1 MELVNTSRAAQ
12 SGAHR
17 SPAYRVRD
25 ADMGYALL
33 RYVTFFLDDLSDQ
46 GLELWR
52 TDAGHW
58 CWRWDDMEHRRG
70 FAFLGEAIL
79 DAVATR
85 YDQAFD
91 GRLTRYLNME

>member
-12 SGAHR
+12 SDTHR
-17 SPAYRVRD
+17 SLAYRVRD

-52 TDAGHW
+52 TDAGH
-58 CWRWDDMEHRRG
+58 
-70 FAFLGEAIL
+70 
-79 DAVATR
+79 
-85 YDQAFD
+85 
-91 GRLTRYLNME
+91 

>member
-1 MELVNTSRAAQ
+1 MELVDPCSAEQ
-12 SGAHR
+12 SSADR
-17 SPAYRVRD
+17 TLAYRVRD

-46 GLELWR
+46 GLEVWR
-52 TDAGHW
+52 TDAGRW
-58 CWRWDDMEHRRG
+58 CWRWDAQEHRRG
-70 FAFLGEAIL
+70 FALLGEAIL

-91 GRLTRYLNME
+91 GQLTRHLNME